1 MTRYGFRKFVSG
13 TNRVAYTYLE
23 DDRFIVKVAIDAI
36 GLGDNPA
43 EFKNQF
49 LLKPFV
55 TKVFEVSPC
64 GTVGVFERVK
74 PITNREEYV
83 SICKDYYEIL
93 NTILGPYVL
102 ADIGTNFFM
111 NVGLRYTDNGGWGP
125 VILDFPYV
133 YELDGNK
140 LFCSAADPNTLSG
153 RCDGIIDYD
162 PGYNFLVCTKCGARY
177 KAINLS
183 KDIENN
189 NVIVREKETRHM
201 IKFSVSGG
209 DHAVNET
216 IKMGPD
222 GKAKSIPEV
231 SNMHV
236 NGVNTVKRVDPYEEV
251 VKNNPETANAVVKT
265 VIKGEDSVE
274 EVPVMETP
282 VVEEKPVV
290 EKKAPTS
297 PVSFVSEEEKES
309 SYDLIKKHIDEIIA
323 LSGLLTDDEAAKL
336 EDDIEG
342 LLVAVRRGGNNTE
355 EEHLEAF
362 KASVDTMS
370 EEMDSIEDLYTEALT
385 YEPLVKF
392 INKYYTVKTD
402 ITNEELLVN
411 ADSTVLVYTGEE
423 PKDSDVLF
431 TIENTGTKVI
441 TLPEV
446 SEEQLAALAEELDN
460 DDIEDAAE
468 EVVEVEEENAEDI
481 FYNGITAVNGVVTN
495 AKDIIPTEN
504 SAKIIAL
511 TDSDGN
517 YIVDVNKNLIAI
529 DTIDDKSFDAL
540 SIVSSSWLQQIQ
552 NSLTPDTEVLE
563 EK

>member
-1 MTRYGFRKFVSG
+1 
-13 TNRVAYTYLE
+13 
-23 DDRFIVKVAIDAI
+23 
-36 GLGDNPA
+36 
-43 EFKNQF
+43 
-49 LLKPFV
+49 
-55 TKVFEVSPC
+55 
-64 GTVGVFERVK
+64 
-74 PITNREEYV
+74 
-83 SICKDYYEIL
+83 
-93 NTILGPYVL
+93 
-102 ADIGTNFFM
+102 
-111 NVGLRYTDNGGWGP
+111 
-125 VILDFPYV
+125 
-133 YELDGNK
+133 
-140 LFCSAADPNTLSG
+140 
-153 RCDGIIDYD
+153 
-162 PGYNFLVCTKCGARY
+162 
-177 KAINLS
+177 
-183 KDIENN
+183 
-189 NVIVREKETRHM
+189 
-201 IKFSVSGG
+201 
-209 DHAVNET
+209 
-216 IKMGPD
+216 
-222 GKAKSIPEV
+222 
-231 SNMHV
+231 
-236 NGVNTVKRVDPYEEV
+236 
-251 VKNNPETANAVVKT
+251 
-265 VIKGEDSVE
+265 
-274 EVPVMETP
+274 

-362 KASVDTMS
+362 KTSVDTMS